1 MHIEPGVVAPAKVMM
16 ANIGAAGLFAYYAKS
31 LIKNPLDI
39 LRAVVAAV
47 FFSFFMQS
55 FHMSV
60 GPSELHFVGGMA
72 LYLTVGFIPTLIGF
86 AAGLLLQAILF
97 DPQDMMHLAVNSL
110 TLGLPLILT
119 HFTLGHKLRNASKE
133 VRWGEIVKLDAI
145 YYTGVT
151 VMVGVWLAIAQVE
164 TPLVAWASFALSY
177 LSVVALEPVFTYVA
191 VRALK
196 RFENNAI
203 IDALFAVKAL
213 KVGA

>member
-16 ANIGAAGLFAYYAKS
+16 ANVGAAAVFAYYATK

-39 LRAVVAAV
+39 LRTVVAAI
-47 FFSFFMQS
+47 FFSLFMQS

-72 LYLTVGFIPTLIGF
+72 LYLTLGFLPTMLGF
-86 AAGLLLQAILF
+86 AAGLLLQAVLF
-97 DPQDMMHLAVNSL
+97 DPQDMVHLAVNSL

-119 HFTLGHKLRNASKE
+119 HFTLGRKLRDASKE

-151 VMVGVWLAIAQVE
+151 AMVGFWLAVGQVE
-164 TPLVAWASFALSY
+164 TPFAAWATFALSY

-191 VRALK
+191 IRALK
-196 RFENNAI
+196 RFEDNTI
-203 IDALFAVKAL
+203 VDAMFAVKAL